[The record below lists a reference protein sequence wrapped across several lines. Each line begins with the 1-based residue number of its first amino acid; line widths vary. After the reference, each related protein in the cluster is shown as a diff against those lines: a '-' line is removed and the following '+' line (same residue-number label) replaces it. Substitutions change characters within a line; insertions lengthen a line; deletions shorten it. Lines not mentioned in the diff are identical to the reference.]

1 MELFS
6 LLAKLTLD
14 AKDFDKELDDAQKK
28 ADSFEAPEEQKL
40 ELDTSEYDSGIS
52 ESESLST
59 GFTSSVGSAFG
70 ELKGVIAA
78 SGVALAITGIINGLK
93 EAVNLTAE
101 TGDAIDKGSKRLGI
115 SVEKYQ
121 SWDHALKQ
129 SGASITDLQKGVLLF
144 NKALGGEAT
153 DDFTE
158 SLDKLGISLTDDF
171 GKMKTS
177 EQLVEESLKKLAEL
191 PNDAERSNLV
201 TALFGKGGT
210 SLNAFLDEGKKGVE
224 SLLSEAGDLGLIMSD
239 EEVKNAVAYGDAVAN
254 LQSELNAIKT
264 AFVQDLMPVLK
275 DAVDWLTQLLQLFN
289 PRLRDNSLSETF
301 KTIDD
306 GTAKSLQNLKEN
318 KVEAEK
324 LIEKLGQMGDFWTL
338 SDEDK
343 QKYNALVE
351 ELKKLY
357 PELNEVIEK
366 NSRAIY
372 DNKEKI
378 LANIDAWTKLEQQ
391 RLLSDNIAEKR
402 EAVAEKY
409 AKALDKE
416 IEAEVKEAEAE
427 GKKATAIEEVNEIL
441 KKNEDLRNAVQG
453 AYGTTELT
461 KENAADI
468 LKFIHD
474 QGFETVGMDSVEEFT
489 KLEEE
494 AEALRAE
501 AQKMEEEADKAQQ
514 ELTKYSEALAKKL
527 GITLEDTQ
535 KVKDEIQALKRELQS
550 MPPGVRVTVDMPN
563 ALKPYAIGS
572 PYIPY
577 DQPAMLHRGERV
589 LTATENRRGEGT
601 TFDFSGLED
610 KIIAA
615 IKAGMDGV
623 EVNSYLDGTLVTEKV
638 SRNLANQLADRRYV

>member
-14 AKDFDKELDDAQKK
+14 SKDFDKGLDDAQKK
-28 ADSFEAPEEQKL
+28 ADGFEAPEEQRL

-78 SGVALAITGIINGLK
+78 SGVALAVAGIVNGLK

-101 TGDAIDKGSKRLGI
+101 TADEIDKGSKRLGI
-115 SVEKYQ
+115 STEKYQ
-121 SWDHALKQ
+121 SWNHALKQ
-129 SGASITDLQKGVLLF
+129 SGASITDLQKGILLF
-144 NKALGGEAT
+144 NKAMTGDAT
-153 DDFTE
+153 DDVKEAFA
-158 SLDKLGISLTDDF
+158 SLEIDPETFKS
-171 GKMKTS
+171 S
-177 EQLVEESLKKLAEL
+177 EELVEATLKKLSEL
-191 PNDAERSNLV
+191 PHDENRMNLV
-201 TALFGKGGT
+201 TALFGRGGT
-210 SLNAFLDEGKKGVE
+210 SLNALLDEGREGVE
-224 SLLSEAGDLGLIMSD
+224 QLLSEAEGLGLIMSD
-239 EEVKNAVAYGDAVAN
+239 DEINNAVAYGDAVEN
-254 LQSELNAIKT
+254 LQSELQAIQT
-264 AFVQDLMPVLK
+264 AFVADLMPVLK
-275 DAVDWLTQLLQLFN
+275 EAVDWLTQLLQLFN

-301 KTIDD
+301 ETINK
-306 GTAKSLQNLKEN
+306 GTTESLENLKQN
-318 KVEAEK
+318 KAEAEA
-324 LIEKLGQMGDFWTL
+324 LIEKLGAMGDFWTL
-338 SDEDK
+338 SEEDK

-357 PELNEVIEK
+357 PELNEVIDK
-366 NSRAIY
+366 NSTAIY
-372 DNKEKI
+372 DNKNAI
-378 LANIDAWTKLEQQ
+378 LANIDAWTAMEQQ
-391 RLLSDNIAEKR
+391 RLLSDNIAKKR

-416 IEAEVKEAEAE
+416 TEAEVKEAEAE
-427 GKKATAIEEVNEIL
+427 GKKATAIEAVNDIL
-441 KKNEDLRNAVQG
+441 KKNQQLQSAVYS
-453 AYGTTELT
+453 AYGVTELN
-461 KENAADI
+461 KDNADEI
-468 LKFIHD
+468 LKFIREK
-474 QGFETVGMDSVEEFT
+474 GFDTVGMDTVDEFV
-489 KLEEE
+489 KLEDE
-494 AEALRAE
+494 AEKLRKE
-501 AQKMEEEADKAQQ
+501 AKGMEEEADQAQQ

-527 GITLEDTQ
+527 GITLTDTT
-535 KVKDEIQALKRELQS
+535 KVKEEIQALKQELNS
-550 MPPGVRVTVDMPN
+550 MPPGIRVTVDMPN

-589 LTATENRRGEGT
+589 LTATENRRGEGQ

-638 SRNLANQLADRRYV
+638 SRNLASQMADRRYV

>member
-28 ADSFEAPEEQKL
+28 ADSFEAPDEQKL
-40 ELDTSEYDSGIS
+40 ELDTSEYDSQIEKS
-52 ESESLST
+52 DSLST
-59 GFTSSVGSAFG
+59 GFTSGVGSAFT

-78 SGVALAITGIINGLK
+78 SGVALAVAGIVNGLK

-101 TGDAIDKGSKRLGI
+101 TADEIDKGSKRLGI
-115 SVEKYQ
+115 STEKYQ
-121 SWDHALKQ
+121 SWNHALKQ
-129 SGASITDLQKGVLLF
+129 SGASITDLQKGILLF
-144 NKALGGEAT
+144 NKAMTGDAT
-153 DDFTE
+153 DDVKEAFADLKIDPETFK
-158 SLDKLGISLTDDF
+158 S
-171 GKMKTS
+171 S
-177 EQLVEESLKKLAEL
+177 EELVEATLKKLAEL
-191 PNDAERSNLV
+191 PNDENRMNLV

-210 SLNAFLDEGKKGVE
+210 SLNALLDEGKEGVE
-224 SLLSEAGDLGLIMSD
+224 QLLAEAGDLGLIMSED
-239 EEVKNAVAYGDAVAN
+239 EIKNAVEYGDAVDN
-254 LQSELNAIKT
+254 LNEELQAIQT
-264 AFVQDLMPVLK
+264 AFVKDLMPVLK
-275 DAVDWLTQLLQLFN
+275 DAVEWLTQLLQLFN

-301 KTIDD
+301 KTIDE
-306 GTAKSLQNLKEN
+306 GTSKSLENLKEN

-357 PELNEVIEK
+357 PELNEVIDK
-366 NSRAIY
+366 NSKAIY

-391 RLLSDNIAEKR
+391 RLLSDNIAKKR

-427 GKKATAIEEVNEIL
+427 GKRAVMLEKLNEEL
-441 KKNEDLRNAVQG
+441 KNAGMQ
-453 AYGTTELT
+453 TLS
-461 KENAADI
+461 ENASEQEMSDA
-468 LKFIHD
+468 
-474 QGFETVGMDSVEEFT
+474 MT
-489 KLEEE
+489 KLMELYSDDDSAQLRIGLLGKEWGETKTE
-494 AEALRAE
+494 AAKLRAE

-514 ELTKYSEALAKKL
+514 ELTKYSDALAKKL
-527 GITLEDTQ
+527 GITLTDTT
-535 KVKDEIQALKRELQS
+535 KVKEEIQALKQELNS
-550 MPPGVRVTVDMPN
+550 MPPGIRVTYDKPN

-589 LTATENRRGEGT
+589 LTATENRRGEGM

-623 EVNSYLDGTLVTEKV
+623 EVNSYLDGTLVTERV
-638 SRNLANQLADRRYV
+638 SRNLASQLADRRYV